1 MSDALQVLKINRLQI
16 TIKVGNEKD
25 PLEIIPIYLI
35 VIGFDIRIFTPSL
48 YDEYFSTGFLNIKI
62 TLTLRWSGSVHTQ
75 VTQWAYLGQVVKTP
89 KKGQRRF

>member
-1 MSDALQVLKINRLQI
+1 MSDALQVLNINRLQI

-35 VIGFDIRIFTPSL
+35 VIGFDIRIFAPSL

-62 TLTLRWSGSVHTQ
+62 TLN
-75 VTQWAYLGQVVKTP
+75 
-89 KKGQRRF
+89 